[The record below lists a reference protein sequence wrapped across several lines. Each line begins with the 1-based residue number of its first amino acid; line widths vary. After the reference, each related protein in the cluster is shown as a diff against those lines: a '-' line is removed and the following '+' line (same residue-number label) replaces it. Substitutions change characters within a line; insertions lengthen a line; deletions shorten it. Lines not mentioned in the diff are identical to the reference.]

1 MLKIH
6 LKLTKMIGR
15 DQKSSAVWRTEGEG
29 RTEKRRTETNV
40 GAGGNSETLLPY
52 FPKEIRL

>member
-1 MLKIH
+1 MFKYH
-6 LKLTKMIGR
+6 LELTKMIGR
-15 DQKSSAVWRTEGEG
+15 DQKSYAVWRTEERG

-40 GAGGNSETLLPY
+40 GARGNSDTLLPY

>member
-1 MLKIH
+1 
-6 LKLTKMIGR
+6 MIGR

>member
-1 MLKIH
+1 
-6 LKLTKMIGR
+6 MIGR

-29 RTEKRRTETNV
+29 RTEKRTETNV